1 MLFSHR
7 KMTTKGLKPN
17 NGKLSNI
24 LKDNAYQQKAIGFSV
39 SKICIETEEAQ
50 LESHSMSETNA
61 ISDNKKQVS
70 KKKTF

>member
-1 MLFSHR
+1 
-7 KMTTKGLKPN
+7 MTTKGLKPN

-70 KKKTF
+70 KKKHFKRIY